1 MELKLHN
8 YISLHQKHFFSVI
21 FPRDQQ
27 MVGVEVILTLVH
39 SVFEDPSS
47 DGNWNTESEPY
58 EFLSR
63 SGKMDFKVE
72 GP

>member
-1 MELKLHN
+1 
-8 YISLHQKHFFSVI
+8 
-21 FPRDQQ
+21 

-63 SGKMDFKVE
+63 SGKWISKWRGHRTLKNIV
-72 GP
+72 GHYG

>member
-1 MELKLHN
+1 
-8 YISLHQKHFFSVI
+8 
-21 FPRDQQ
+21 

-39 SVFEDPSS
+39 SVFEDASS